1 MSLPIR
7 SANPPWAA
15 KLTYGS
21 CRRDDIDEVNKH
33 IAKAAIR
40 LLQQRNTAPFD
51 RVTEVSVGNSITI
64 SRLLNTRPLTVFVC
78 LRGMQDALAKGLEQR
93 PPCRFETFD
102 VQCNGK
108 SVQVVLDIGH
118 NPPAVTTLVAKAKG
132 HARRC
137 GKGIRMIVGMSRD
150 KDIPSSL
157 HMLAEITSKEKISFV
172 QASHPR
178 ATPVPVLQAILHG
191 RSFGEADVRAA
202 VDDDHT
208 RRTVHEQLQLC
219 AENNEILLVCGTA
232 FIMAEVRAAIGIVE
246 PRVR

>member
-1 MSLPIR
+1 
-7 SANPPWAA
+7 
-15 KLTYGS
+15 
-21 CRRDDIDEVNKH
+21 
-33 IAKAAIR
+33 
-40 LLQQRNTAPFD
+40 
-51 RVTEVSVGNSITI
+51 
-64 SRLLNTRPLTVFVC
+64 
-78 LRGMQDALAKGLEQR
+78 MQDASAKGLEQR

-108 SVQVVLDIGH
+108 PVQAVLDIGH

-137 GKGIRMIVGMSRD
+137 GKRIRMIVGMSRD

-157 HMLAEITSKEKISFV
+157 HITFV

-178 ATPVPVLQAILHG
+178 ATPVPVLEAILHG
-191 RSFGEADVRAA
+191 RRVSEADVRAA

-208 RRTVHEQLQLC
+208 RRTVQEQLQLC
-219 AENNEILLVCGTA
+219 AESNEILLVCGTA